1 MYSSEKP
8 YSRGTKNSQT
18 PFDKYR
24 KAKPRTTKWQSE
36 RLSRMLYL
44 GAQTAG
50 GEMVEKI
57 TDRKLYQV
65 TSTNNHKQAFVL
77 NQQISIRD
85 EHNPFFRFYETVL
98 EYPTT
103 DGQTG
108 GLTNIN
114 AVEWLHRV
122 RQKTILTSYEML
134 AEKAFEV
141 SQHYMMLARELIMEQ
156 IRLEE
161 FGGEPPS
168 RQSCLFVSDTIEEA
182 KGWIPL
188 LGGQGAVCE
197 LICTGTMHRADS
209 RLMVKVSQPLSVTKD
224 KARAYWRGEASADP
238 RMETL
243 FAGDAVVSAVG
254 L

>member
-1 MYSSEKP
+1 
-8 YSRGTKNSQT
+8 
-18 PFDKYR
+18 
-24 KAKPRTTKWQSE
+24 
-36 RLSRMLYL
+36 
-44 GAQTAG
+44 
-50 GEMVEKI
+50 MVEKI
-57 TDRKLYQV
+57 SAQKFYQV
-65 TSTNNHKQAFVL
+65 TVTNEYKQAFVP
-77 NQQISIRD
+77 NQKISVGS

-98 EYPTT
+98 EYQVT
-103 DGQTG
+103 DSQTG
-108 GLTNIN
+108 GQTQVN

-122 RQKTILTSYEML
+122 RMKTILTSYEIL

-141 SQHYMMLARELIMEQ
+141 SQHYMMLARELLMEQ
-156 IRLEE
+156 IRLDE

-168 RQSCLFVSDTIEEA
+168 RQTCLFLSETVEEA
-182 KGWIPL
+182 RTWISL

-197 LICTGTMHRADS
+197 LTCTGIIHRADS
-209 RLMVKVSQPLSVTKD
+209 RLMVKVSEPLSVTKE